1 MSFLADSARSELDTQ
16 AAIVAERVAV
26 DYHEGAA
33 DFAFGKMPRY
43 PKDPNYRK
51 AGLMNFRNE
60 FTLKA
65 IRQSTPKPNTPRL
78 VPAIA
83 MPSLRT
89 CRSRNLRGRAGRM
102 ISND

>member
-43 PKDPNYRK
+43 PKDPHYLKGWLDELQKRVHFEGDQAVYPEAK
-51 AGLMNFRNE
+51 YSSPCTSDRNAI
-60 FTLKA
+60 FTN
-65 IRQSTPKPNTPRL
+65 IPITESTWK
-78 VPAIA
+78 
-83 MPSLRT
+83 
-89 CRSRNLRGRAGRM
+89 GWQ
-102 ISND
+102 DDF